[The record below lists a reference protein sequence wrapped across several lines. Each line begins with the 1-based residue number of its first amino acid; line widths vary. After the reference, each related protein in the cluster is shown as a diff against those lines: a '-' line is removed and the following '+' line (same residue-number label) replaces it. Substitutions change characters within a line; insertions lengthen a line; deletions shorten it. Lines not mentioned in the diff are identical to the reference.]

1 MMTYTSVH
9 PRSAIAAG
17 IFFAGVTAYVLFEDV
32 IRHGAP
38 INTKHVMTLAVLIG
52 TIYFGHRFWPQLR
65 QRALPSAVGC
75 GLLFLG
81 GTYMC
86 VFMAAG
92 RNAEVIETKNGL
104 ARSHNDER
112 AKIEKE
118 AEIARAAREDRKRA
132 HADAEVAKISAA
144 ADVREQC
151 RSGPGRLCKG
161 ALAAVEAAA
170 RSLEQAAAAVAR
182 ADEQYWR
189 TEGRL
194 ATVAPKRVEN
204 ADIKAIAAVFAK
216 VPWVTAT
223 AEAIEATHLLL
234 LPIGMAL
241 FAEIGLIVALSI
253 REKKEVW
260 KAVEL
265 PPVPVREKYDPVA
278 KALLEAGR
286 PLSNDEL
293 AERLG
298 VHKGTASKWVREH
311 PRVSRVR
318 AGREVQLTLVNG
330 GTKH

>member
-1 MMTYTSVH
+1 MKTYTSVH

-65 QRALPSAVGC
+65 QRAIPSALGC

-92 RNAEVIETKNGL
+92 RNAEAIDTKNSV
-104 ARSHNDER
+104 ARTHNDER
-112 AKIEKE
+112 ARIERE
-118 AEIARAAREDRKRA
+118 VEIARGAREERKRA
-132 HADAEVAKISAA
+132 HADAENAKISAD

-161 ALAAVEAAA
+161 ALAAAEAAS
-170 RSLEQAAAAVAR
+170 RSLELAAAAVTR
-182 ADEQYWR
+182 ADEHYWR

-204 ADIKAIAAVFAK
+204 ADVKAIAAVFAK

-223 AEAIEATHLLL
+223 ADAIEATHLLL

-241 FAEIGLIVALSI
+241 FAEIGLIVSLSM
-253 REKKEVW
+253 RERKEVW

-265 PPVPVREKYDPVA
+265 PPVPVREKYDPVV
-278 KALLEAGR
+278 KALEEAGR
-286 PLSNDEL
+286 PLNNDEL

-311 PRVSRVR
+311 PRISRVR

-330 GTKH
+330 TKH